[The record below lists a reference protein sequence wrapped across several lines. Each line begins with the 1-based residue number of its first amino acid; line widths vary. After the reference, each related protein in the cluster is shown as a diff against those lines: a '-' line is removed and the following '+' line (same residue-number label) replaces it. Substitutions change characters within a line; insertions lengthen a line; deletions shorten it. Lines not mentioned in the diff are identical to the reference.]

1 MTRDDMHV
9 ANTILAQLGGN
20 RFIAMTGARNIVR
33 YPTALSLR
41 FGPGGKAG
49 LNGLRV
55 QLNANDYYDV
65 SFFKLRGTTFKVI
78 AKIDN
83 VPVENL
89 RETFTGVTGLE
100 TSLGTMGNPRDS
112 AAEYRRELESLG
124 ADDDTP
130 EYEERLRRSAVDD
143 AIAASNRAGRRIGGK
158 EASAIHRLLKG
169 RHKNFS
175 ARNKLDVPAIM
186 RMAFAFGQQQE
197 QKKAEALGAKYTEL
211 YKEIAA
217 AYANGYDDELR
228 AEKGRH
234 ANPGALTG
242 ALRPVNFLVRIHMG
256 KKHSLAVVH
265 GARDKYHALRVVR
278 DYGYKS
284 VAHIPVREVSDEV
297 AALAPYP
304 IQAY

>member
-20 RFIAMTGARNIVR
+20 RFIAMTGARNMVR
-33 YPTALSLR
+33 SPTALSLR
-41 FGPGGKAG
+41 FGSGSKGGI
-49 LNGLRV
+49 NTLRV
-55 QLNANDYYDV
+55 ELNANDYYDV
-65 SFFKLRGTTFKVI
+65 SFYKLRVGALQVI

-83 VPVENL
+83 VPAENL
-89 RETFTGVTGLE
+89 REVFTRVTGLE

-158 EASAIHRLLKG
+158 EASAIHRL
-169 RHKNFS
+169 
-175 ARNKLDVPAIM
+175 V
-186 RMAFAFGQQQE
+186 
-197 QKKAEALGAKYTEL
+197 
-211 YKEIAA
+211 
-217 AYANGYDDELR
+217 
-228 AEKGRH
+228 KGRH

-242 ALRPVNFLVRIHMG
+242 ALRPVNFAVRIHMG